1 MKQTLIR
8 IYSLIWMLIKKI
20 KNYIL
25 EKYDSFYFKM
35 ELKEA
40 SALPKIWRMRI
51 CVVVPHVDDDI
62 LGMGGLLTALD
73 SNQNEILIIYT
84 TDGRKSYHPDYNEE
98 MMKKKREEEAEQ
110 VRKEFVN
117 VNICFLENKSM
128 EWDIDYAVESLS
140 EKLLEFLPHYIF
152 FPAEYDRNLDH
163 VKNAV
168 CLGKCVDDKL
178 DNSRF
183 FSFSVQT
190 PIKKIS
196 HYHLMLEDEMKKK
209 TRCLSFYHSQEVMKK
224 SFEKVILFNKLC
236 IQNDMEK
243 EVYGVE
249 LFEEFSRGQL
259 QNLAS
264 ADIAKLNQKFPT
276 ITYGKSIRRVNEKC
290 SIIILGQ

>member
-1 MKQTLIR
+1 MKQILIK
-8 IYSLIWMLIKKI
+8 IYSFIWTVIKKI
-20 KNYIL
+20 KNYVL
-25 EKYDSFYFKM
+25 EKYDSFYFKI
-35 ELKEA
+35 ELQEA
-40 SALPKIWRMRI
+40 NALPKIWGKRI

-84 TDGRKSYHPDYNEE
+84 TDGCKSYHPNYNGE
-98 MMKKKREEEAEQ
+98 MMKRKREEEAEQ

-117 VNICFLENKSM
+117 VNICFLKNKSM
-128 EWDIDYAVESLS
+128 EWDIDYAEESLS
-140 EKLLEFLPHYIF
+140 EKLLGFSPQFVF
-152 FPAEYDRNLDH
+152 FPAENDRNLDH
-163 VKNAV
+163 VMNAV
-168 CLGKCVDDKL
+168 CLGKCVNDKL

-196 HYHLMLEDEMKKK
+196 HYYLMLEEEMKKK
-209 TRCLSFYHSQEVMKK
+209 KKCLNFYHSQEVMKK

-236 IQNDMEK
+236 VQNDMEK

-259 QNLAS
+259 QNLAN

-290 SIIILGQ
+290 SKIILEQ